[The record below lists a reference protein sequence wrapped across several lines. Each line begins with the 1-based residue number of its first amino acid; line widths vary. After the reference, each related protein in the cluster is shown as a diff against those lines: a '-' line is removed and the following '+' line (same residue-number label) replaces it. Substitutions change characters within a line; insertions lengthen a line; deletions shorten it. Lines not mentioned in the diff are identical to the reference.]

1 MTEKYRL
8 LEEWNVVKIELH
20 RGGVFRNIKEG
31 DVWWCSM
38 GENVGVEI
46 NGKQE
51 FFLRPV
57 LVLKK
62 LSRYGFMG
70 IPLTSQ
76 PHKGSWYVSFEF
88 KNKIQN
94 AVLAQARVLSVYRL
108 RRKMGVV
115 PNSDLELVR
124 AGFRELYF

>member
-1 MTEKYRL
+1 MHDEEKRFDA
-8 LEEWNVVKIELH
+8 WNVVKTGIH
-20 RGGVFRNIKEG
+20 FAGVFRDIKEG
-31 DVWWCSM
+31 DVWWCSV
-38 GENVGVEI
+38 GETVGVEI

-62 LSRYGFMG
+62 LSKFGFMG

-76 PHKGSWYVSFEF
+76 PHEGTWYVPFVF
-88 KNKIQN
+88 KEKTQY

-108 RRKMGVV
+108 RRKMGTV
-115 PNSDLELVR
+115 PNSDLALVKD
-124 AGFRELYF
+124 GFRALYC

>member
-1 MTEKYRL
+1 
-8 LEEWNVVKIELH
+8 
-20 RGGVFRNIKEG
+20 
-31 DVWWCSM
+31 M
-38 GENVGVEI
+38 GKNVGVEI

-57 LVLKK
+57 LILKK
-62 LSRYGFMG
+62 LSGLGFMG

-76 PHKGSWYVSFEF
+76 SHNGSWYVSFEF
-88 KNKIQN
+88 KGKEQY
-94 AVLAQARVLSVYRL
+94 AVLAQARVLSIYRL

-124 AGFRELYF
+124 TSI